1 MINFC
6 NERFQ
11 FTTKTGT
18 LLGKD
23 RPEFCGA
30 DPGKTKDMATRFAPD
45 RSKIESIRRSGKP
58 PTLKT
63 ISELSG
69 FAVQTVSRA
78 LSDAPDISQATK
90 ETVRKLADEVGYIPN
105 RAGVRLRTG
114 KTNVISLVLSTD
126 NDVLSLTSRL
136 ISSIA
141 EGLRDGPY
149 HLVVTSSFPEDDP
162 LKAVKYIV
170 QNGTADA
177 IILNQIQPEDPRVKY
192 LLDAGF
198 PFVTHGRTVWADM
211 HSYYDYDNE
220 AFGRI
225 AVQKLAQQGRKNI
238 LLIAPPQDQNYGIE
252 IVKGVRKASASLG
265 LNVEIA
271 QNITSDDHRNKIRSA
286 VTNLATQD
294 RAIDAIISA
303 SPNATMAAIAGME
316 DKGAEIGTK
325 FDIFSKE
332 TVPIL
337 DLFRPGILKINE
349 DVNKAGRFLADA
361 ARKAASRQYEERL
374 FQELD
379 HPSDNLSVRKT

>member
-1 MINFC
+1 
-6 NERFQ
+6 
-11 FTTKTGT
+11 
-18 LLGKD
+18 
-23 RPEFCGA
+23 
-30 DPGKTKDMATRFAPD
+30 MAQRTIAD
-45 RSKIESIRRSGKP
+45 RSKIESIRTSGKR

-78 LSDAPDISQATK
+78 LSDAPDISKSTK
-90 ETVRKLADEVGYIPN
+90 ETVRKIADEVGYIPN

-141 EGLRDGPY
+141 EGLRDSNY

-192 LLDAGF
+192 LLEVGF
-198 PFVTHGRTVWADM
+198 PFVTHGRTVWSEN
-211 HSYYDYDNE
+211 HSYFDYDNE
-220 AFGRI
+220 EFGQI
-225 AVQKLAQQGRKNI
+225 AVQQLAQRDRRNL

-252 IVKGVRKASASLG
+252 IVKGVRNASASLG
-265 LNVEIA
+265 VNVQVA
-271 QNITSDDHRNKIRSA
+271 QDITSDDHRNKIRSA
-286 VTNLATQD
+286 VSSQIAQDAT
-294 RAIDAIISA
+294 IDAIISA
-303 SPNATMAAIAGME
+303 SPNATMAAIAGLE
-316 DKGAEIGTK
+316 DTGQKIGPA
-325 FDIFSKE
+325 FDVFAKE

-337 DLFRPGILKINE
+337 DMFRPGILSIQE
-349 DVNKAGRFLADA
+349 DVSKAGRFLAQA
-361 ARKAASRQYEERL
+361 ALRAAKGDSVTLNQT
-374 FQELD
+374 LD
-379 HPSDNLSVRKT
+379 HPEVGEP